1 MLRSMT
7 GFGTATSSRDGASFL
22 VEVRT
27 VNNRYL
33 KQHVRLPDQLQG
45 LEPAID
51 AVVSSVLA
59 RGSIHV
65 SVKFADAS
73 AAAAA
78 SINTE
83 AVAAYLAQL
92 GEIAGNGVS
101 VSVDAASLLSLP
113 GALVQDTGADLLARV
128 RDDVLALTQ
137 KACDGVM
144 EMRVREGVSIEADVR
159 GQLEVISDHLSQI
172 ADRSGEVVDA
182 YQSRLRQRME
192 TLLADSGCEVRD
204 EDLLREVAVFAERS
218 DVAEEVSRLRSH
230 VGQFEDLVGGDGGE
244 PIGRTLDFLAQ
255 EMLREANTIGSKCL
269 DGDMSRR
276 VVEIKGAI
284 DRIKEQVQNVE

>member
-1 MLRSMT
+1 M
-7 GFGTATSSRDGASFL
+7 
-22 VEVRT
+22 
-27 VNNRYL
+27 
-33 KQHVRLPDQLQG
+33 
-45 LEPAID
+45 
-51 AVVSSVLA
+51 
-59 RGSIHV
+59 
-65 SVKFADAS
+65 
-73 AAAAA
+73 
-78 SINTE
+78 
-83 AVAAYLAQL
+83 
-92 GEIAGNGVS
+92 
-101 VSVDAASLLSLP
+101 
-113 GALVQDTGADLLARV
+113 QDTGADLLARV